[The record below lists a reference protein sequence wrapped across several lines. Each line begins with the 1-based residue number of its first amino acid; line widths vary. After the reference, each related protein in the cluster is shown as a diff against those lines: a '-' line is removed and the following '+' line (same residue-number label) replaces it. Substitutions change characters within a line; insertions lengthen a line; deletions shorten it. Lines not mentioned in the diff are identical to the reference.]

1 MCDARLYGP
10 QIAALSGRVPI
21 HLAPITERASVEEL
35 AADVLDTAPP
45 RFALAGLSMGGIVA
59 MEESDDEDAKTNDDD
74 SDSGDSFMSLDDDDL
89 DHIDAM
95 REQVRHAPV
104 GGR

>member
-1 MCDARLYGP
+1 MMEVPPELE
-10 QIAALSGRVPI
+10 GRHEHDDDSEPDPFDDFV
-21 HLAPITERASVEEL
+21 
-35 AADVLDTAPP
+35 
-45 RFALAGLSMGGIVA
+45 
-59 MEESDDEDAKTNDDD
+59 EESDDEDAKTNDDD